1 MHRGIIHSG
10 AAIHFKRHLNVLN
23 QLVIDAEIE
32 VVHIAAPVAGG
43 RYDTVSPTGISVI
56 LLLVIQKVSVEFTH
70 NVILVAEHEKSC
82 RGGMLFP
89 IRADTDSTQLQ
100 EEIFI
105 LQGLPHMAGAG
116 EAHSLAITADAFF
129 AEHRQVHFAQNEH
142 VLRFHGCVPHHGL
155 IFLLGAAIVA
165 LTVTAVCA
173 ERISVHIH
181 RFIGAFRAGNIDDH
195 DMIGIVDDVPELLD
209 ESVRVWQ
216 IYRVQGF
223 IRPFFHAQQDN
234 AAVGIGKSGIGFP
247 NALGK
252 PAKGFL
258 GLNTVILPI
267 LLDFGKVNHG
277 FPPLRAL

>member
-105 LQGLPHMAGAG
+105 L
-116 EAHSLAITADAFF
+116 
-129 AEHRQVHFAQNEH
+129 
-142 VLRFHGCVPHHGL
+142 
-155 IFLLGAAIVA
+155 
-165 LTVTAVCA
+165 
-173 ERISVHIH
+173 
-181 RFIGAFRAGNIDDH
+181 
-195 DMIGIVDDVPELLD
+195 
-209 ESVRVWQ
+209 
-216 IYRVQGF
+216 
-223 IRPFFHAQQDN
+223 
-234 AAVGIGKSGIGFP
+234 
-247 NALGK
+247 
-252 PAKGFL
+252 
-258 GLNTVILPI
+258 
-267 LLDFGKVNHG
+267 
-277 FPPLRAL
+277 